1 MRVGS
6 WWGGRERTTRG
17 CGRGGGSRCWWWC
30 GGLEGWMRMKSGDQ
44 ALNTRAHESA
54 AGNGGRHPGR
64 ERESCERRLAAAFGR
79 RLRRLPFPAPLRLS
93 LSSAPPSVSL
103 SLSVLVLLV
112 ALFFGPAVCLSTLRK
127 LLEILPA
134 TVIAMVWAVVAPLRA
149 RAVGTNDENHSGY
162 LDVVGAAIRCSLF
175 VSGDEYE

>member
-1 MRVGS
+1 MVGGIQAES
-6 WWGGRERTTRG
+6 ERAANGGSLLPLGGG
-17 CGRGGGSRCWWWC
+17 CGACLFRHHCAFLSRP
-30 GGLEGWMRMKSGDQ
+30 L
-44 ALNTRAHESA
+44 
-54 AGNGGRHPGR
+54 
-64 ERESCERRLAAAFGR
+64 
-79 RLRRLPFPAPLRLS
+79 LPL
-93 LSSAPPSVSL
+93 SL

-134 TVIAMVWAVVAPLRA
+134 TAIAMVWAVVAPLRA